1 LGLSAWRLRES
12 LPAISV
18 AAISCQSSL
27 GVAIGEFWKIWGR
40 RRGGFETAGD
50 FWRSW
55 AVGVETLELPA
66 ISGEVEAVG

>member
-1 LGLSAWRLRES
+1 
-12 LPAISV
+12 V
-18 AAISCQSSL
+18 SS
-27 GVAIGEFWKIWGR
+27 GR
-40 RRGGFETAGD
+40 FETAGD